1 MVKLTGA
8 SSSRR
13 FTGRLPGGDSPDE
26 VTERAGDMSK
36 EILSVVEVV
45 SAEKGVAKDIIFEA
59 IEAALASA
67 TRKRH
72 PEDLDVR
79 VSIDRETGDYETF
92 RRWEIVDDASVVFTQ
107 EEADAALEKLLAEAG
122 EGDGAA
128 EGDGEQA
135 VVGPGVFDPNRQIL
149 YSDSSRAPARIRAWG
164 FRRRAHRVGGV
175 RPDRR
180 ADRQAG
186 HRAEGARGRT
196 RAGHRGLSESGGRD
210 GDRSRQASGTRRHH
224 PRSRRQRRGDRQ
236 PRGRHPARDRAPGR
250 PAPRLSEGRAP

>member
-1 MVKLTGA
+1 
-8 SSSRR
+8 
-13 FTGRLPGGDSPDE
+13 
-26 VTERAGDMSK
+26 MSK

-107 EEADAALEKLLAEAG
+107 EEADAALETLLAEAG
-122 EGDGAA
+122 EGDGTA
-128 EGDGEQA
+128 EGDGEQV
-135 VVGPGVFDPNRQIL
+135 VVGPGVFDPNRQVL
-149 YSDSSRAPARIRAWG
+149 YSDVSVRMPGTGDRGLRG
-164 FRRRAHRVGGV
+164 GTHRVGGV

-186 HRAEGARGRT
+186 HRAEGSRGRA
-196 RAGHRGLSESGGRD
+196 RAGS
-210 GDRSRQASGTRRHH
+210 SRPIGIGWAKW
-224 PRSRRQRRGDRQ
+224 
-236 PRGRHPARDRAPGR
+236 
-250 PAPRLSEGRAP
+250 